1 MFEPTELKVLPA
13 ALKLFD
19 GDMNML
25 LEGVEKLCA
34 GTFALIQFQ
43 IKSIG
48 EKMLKKMA
56 YI

>member
-34 GTFALIQFQ
+34 GTFAIIQLQ
-43 IKSIG
+43 IKSSG